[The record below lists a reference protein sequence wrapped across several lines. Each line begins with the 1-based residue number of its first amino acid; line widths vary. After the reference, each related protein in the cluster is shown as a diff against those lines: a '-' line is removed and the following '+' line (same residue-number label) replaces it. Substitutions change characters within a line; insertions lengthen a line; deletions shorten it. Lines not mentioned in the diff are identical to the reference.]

1 MSHQEEEEEETKVAT
16 AAVKEQK
23 PLTKELVKRKIE
35 KYINKGKQG
44 STLQALYNKVFHVKK
59 SGGKGANRMEEFC
72 TVLKELVADGVIT
85 WKEKKPLE
93 RTFYQL
99 TSVALVQIASE
110 EEEEEAYNGE
120 EEEGSKKSGKKRSA
134 SSSEEAAAPAAVDV
148 HDLSDEEEEKKPEK
162 KKKKQKVS
170 KQEEEEEEEEGILAD

>member
-1 MSHQEEEEEETKVAT
+1 MSHQEEEEETKVT

-110 EEEEEAYNGE
+110 EEEEAYNGE
-120 EEEGSKKSGKKRSA
+120 EEEGGAKNSGKKRSA
-134 SSSEEAAAPAAVDV
+134 SSSEEAPAAVDV
-148 HDLSDEEEEKKPEK
+148 HDLSDEEEEEKPEK

-170 KQEEEEEEEEGILAD
+170 KQEEEDYDRILAD